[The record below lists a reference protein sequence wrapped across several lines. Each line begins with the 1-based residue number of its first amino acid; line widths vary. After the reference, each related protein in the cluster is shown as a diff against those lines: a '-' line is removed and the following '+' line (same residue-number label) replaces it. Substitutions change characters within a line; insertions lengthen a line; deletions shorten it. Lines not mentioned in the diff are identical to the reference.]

1 MPRSLHKA
9 WVVAINMGYGHERA
23 AFGLKELAYGD
34 IIVANDYPGIPK
46 HDREL
51 WKQSRALYEFF
62 SRLQPLPLVGQ
73 SLFSVMDHFQKI
85 PPFYPRR
92 DLSAPTL
99 QVSESYRWIEK
110 QGLGK
115 DLIARLIKQNSRL
128 PFISTFFLP
137 AFAAE
142 VFDYPGD
149 IYCVICDTDVSRSW
163 APLDPKHS
171 RIRYFA
177 PNGRVVERLQL
188 YGVPR
193 ERIFLTGFP
202 LPKQLIGGPEAKTT
216 KRDLAERLCHL
227 DPSGIFTQTYA
238 ETLTRELG
246 PRLCKLESSRPLTLT
261 FCVGGAGAQKNL
273 GLDIVES
280 LRKPLLQKHLRI
292 NLEAGTH
299 TPIAHFFLD
308 GIKKLGLRNILGKN
322 LFIHHYTTRRDYFM
336 HFHQTLRTTDIL
348 WTKPS
353 ELSFYTGLGLPII
366 IAPSIGSQEDFNRIW
381 LQSVGGGMPQ
391 FDPEYTNE
399 WLFDWINSGGLARFA
414 WNGYIEAPTHG
425 AYRIEN
431 IITNK
436 PMPLPNPPLIV

>member
-9 WVVAINMGYGHERA
+9 WVVAINMGFGHERA

-34 IIVANDYPGIPK
+34 IIVANDYPDIPAT
-46 HDREL
+46 DRAR
-51 WKQSRALYEFF
+51 WKSTRSLYEFF
-62 SRLQPLPLVGQ
+62 SRLQPVPMVGQ
-73 SLFSVMDHFQKI
+73 NLFDLMDHFQKI
-85 PPFYPRR
+85 PSFYPRR
-92 DLSAPTL
+92 DLSEPSL
-99 QVSESYRWIEK
+99 QVIESYRLIEK
-110 QGLGK
+110 HQLGK
-115 DLIARLIKQNSRL
+115 DLIERLTRRNGRL

-142 VFDYPGD
+142 VFDYPGE
-149 IYCVICDTDVSRSW
+149 IYLVLCDSDVSRAW
-163 APLDPKHS
+163 VPLDPKRS
-171 RIRYFA
+171 RINYFA

-202 LPKQLIGGPEAKTT
+202 LPKTLIGGPEAKIV
-216 KRDLAERLCHL
+216 KHDLAERLCHL
-227 DPSGIFTQTYA
+227 DPQGIFTQKYA
-238 ETLTRELG
+238 ETLSRELG
-246 PRLCKLESSRPLTLT
+246 PRLCNLKSKRPLTLT
-261 FCVGGAGAQKNL
+261 FCVGGAGAQKQL

-280 LRKPLLQKHLRI
+280 LHKPLLQKRLRI
-292 NLEAGTH
+292 NLEVGTH
-299 TPIAHFFLD
+299 KPIANYYLD
-308 GIKKLGLRNILGKN
+308 SLKKLGLKRLVGTAIRL
-322 LFIHHYTTRRDYFM
+322 HTYTNRREYFLD
-336 HFHQTLRTTDIL
+336 FQQTLRTTDIL

-391 FDPEYTNE
+391 YDPQYTNE

-425 AYRIEN
+425 AYRIESV
-431 IITNK
+431 ITG
-436 PMPLPNPPLIV
+436 NPVPVANLPLIV